1 MSKKVLSLFM
11 AALMIFG
18 GSFTAYAEVES
29 MQDSGYPTVEIIPG
43 IDNTNDLVG
52 PMYVNENTGDAD
64 NGFVSITPLGGN
76 LVKVY
81 YHTAYYM
88 MNEDSELVLADLN
101 SIYYKAANSV
111 FLVSF
116 SPILSVGE
124 YAIFELGVAPHPE
137 QEDFRPAVSHITTF
151 DMNFTPPT
159 EIYGL
164 ISGVKYGEDGNP
176 IDGVSFDFEVYW
188 ADDDPEVDDPVATA
202 FSDPT
207 TGVMTFMYFG
217 DTEEFDSLELE
228 PGLYKIY
235 EVDLPEAYEFMHFI
249 IIDGINISDPLMNG
263 AEFEIIDDSTILLFN
278 AFNRM
283 KDSSIMAFKYDA
295 AHEENTPFA
304 DNMFEFEV
312 WIDVEEETGPIA
324 IGQSQL
330 DGSVLFF
337 EEWDEEGP
345 IGDGVTTLD
354 LLYGNYIIKE
364 INIPDSHEFVKFA
377 LIADDE
383 DPIWSEE
390 GDDPEIPFMAGDVD
404 LFKFVFYNIEKTSEL
419 RAFKFNA
426 ESIDENIPGFTDFS
440 FNFLVKDSNEEVVA
454 LGRSVMDGTGKVLFY
469 TEWEMVE
476 DEYIPVGDGVE
487 VLVLPYGE
495 YTIEELALMG
505 YDYMGFMMYEDGE
518 LVEPGDPMLMVIPF
532 MAGDVESFVFEFYNK
547 KHIEYKEDTAYAYPG
562 SMTAGGTLNS
572 VIKSKNWGW
581 YINATEGTF
590 AIYAGAGQNNISK
603 GVYVGDVT
611 FSIVDNK
618 YTYELDLLPGV
629 EVIDGP
635 HFGVYT
641 GTNKIPNGPGLY
653 TNKITAASANVLV
666 LHLVVKYPIE

>member
-11 AALMIFG
+11 AALMVFG
-18 GSFTAYAEVES
+18 GSLAAFAAIID
-29 MQDSGYPTVEIIPG
+29 QDMDYPMVVLVPDIDHTDDLG
-43 IDNTNDLVG
+43 IAVYDKGET
-52 PMYVNENTGDAD
+52 D
-64 NGFVSITPLGGN
+64 NGY
-76 LVKVY
+76 VKVEPY
-81 YHTAYYM
+81 VGDTVLVTYHNGFTIL
-88 MNEDSELVLADLN
+88 NEDDEEVIGLLKYF
-101 SIYYKAANSV
+101 YYKASTFV
-111 FLVSF
+111 FKVTF
-116 SPILSVGE
+116 SPSLAVGDSAVVDLGE
-124 YAIFELGVAPHPE
+124 AVNKGGQIFQPE
-137 QEDFRPAVSHITTF
+137 VSHFITF
-151 DMNFTPPT
+151 AAGFEPPT

-164 ISGVKYGEDGNP
+164 ISGVKYGEDENP
-176 IDGVSFDFEVYW
+176 INGVSFDFEVYW
-188 ADDDPEVDDPVATA
+188 ATDDPEEDNPIATA
-202 FSDPT
+202 YSDPT
-207 TGVMTFMYFG
+207 TGVMKFMYFG
-217 DTEEFDSLELE
+217 DDEEFDELELE

-249 IIDGINISDPLMNG
+249 IIDGVNISDPQPNG
-263 AEFEIIDDSTILLFN
+263 AMFEIVSDEQLIIFN

-295 AHEENTPFA
+295 AHEEDTPFA
-304 DNMFEFEV
+304 DMMFEFEV
-312 WIDVEEETGPIA
+312 WIDDEEETGPIA
-324 IGQSQL
+324 IGQSQP

-337 EEWDEEGP
+337 DEWDEEGP
-345 IGDGVTTLD
+345 IGDGVATLD

-426 ESIDENIPGFTDFS
+426 ASMDENIPGFTDVS
-440 FNFLVKDSNEEVVA
+440 FDFLVKDSDEEIVA

-469 TEWEMVE
+469 TEWEMDE
-476 DEYIPVGDGVE
+476 DVYVPIGDGVE

-495 YTIEELALMG
+495 YTIEELTLMG

-518 LVEPGDPMLMVIPF
+518 LVEPDDPMLMVIPF

-547 KHIEYKEDTAYAYPG
+547 KHVEYKEDTAYAFHGNMP
-562 SMTAGGTLNS
+562 GGTLNS
-572 VIKSKNWGW
+572 VLKSKNWGW
-581 YINATEGTF
+581 YINTPPAG
-590 AIYAGAGQNNISK
+590 AYKIYAGAAQNNISK

-611 FSIVDNK
+611 FSIINGK
-618 YTYELDLLPGV
+618 YAYTLDLKPGV
-629 EVIDGP
+629 EVVDGP

-641 GTNKIPNGPGLY
+641 AANKIPNGPGLY
-653 TNKITAASANVLV
+653 TNNITAASAKVLV
-666 LHLVVKYPIE
+666 LHLVVKYPME